1 MTTFASCALAPN
13 ADGPLLLD
21 TSAAIALVTPA
32 HTGYTRVRAAA
43 SGHRLGLSGHAVFE
57 TYSVLTRL
65 PRADR
70 PSAEQAARIIRHNF
84 PESRMLSAERQESLL
99 AYIADRRLVG
109 GQVYDALVAAAAVE
123 ADLPLISRDQRAAQV
138 YEMVG
143 ARFSLV

>member
-1 MTTFASCALAPN
+1 MTRFASCGLTPS
-13 ADGPLLLD
+13 ADAPLLLD

-32 HTGYTRVRAAA
+32 HAGFTRVREIV
-43 SGHRLGLSGHAVFE
+43 SGRRLGLSGHAVFE

-65 PRADR
+65 PRAHR

-84 PESRMLSAERQESLL
+84 PESRMLSAERQQALL
-99 AYIADRRLVG
+99 TYVADRRLVG
-109 GQVYDALVAAAAVE
+109 GQVYHALVAAAAVE

>member
-1 MTTFASCALAPN
+1 MTSSVE
-13 ADGPLLLD
+13 GPLLLD
-21 TSAAIALVTPA
+21 TSAAIAVVTPSHA
-32 HTGYTRVRAAA
+32 GFTRVRETVR
-43 SGHRLGLSGHAVFE
+43 GRRLGLSGHALFE

-65 PRADR
+65 PQADR
-70 PSAEQAARIIRHNF
+70 PSAEQAVRLIRHNF
-84 PESRMLSAERQESLL
+84 PESRMLSAERQQALL
-99 AYIADRRLVG
+99 DYVADRRLVG